1 MMYGIKKKNSKLSLV
16 GYSDVDWEVNVNKN
30 KKHH

>member
-1 MMYGIKKKNSKLSLV
+1 MVLKKKNSNLSLV

-30 KKHH
+30 KKHY